1 MTTPVYTHT
10 VRCFD
15 QKDLT
20 KPFTNIKQAT
30 KYANQLLRDG
40 HKIKIYP
47 YREPKRYI
55 DYLAERGPNG

>member
-15 QKDLT
+15 DKKLT
-20 KPFTNIKQAT
+20 QNFTDIKRAS
-30 KYANQLLRDG
+30 KYANELLQAG
-40 HKIKIYP
+40 HKCKIYP

-55 DYLAERGPNG
+55 DVLAERGPNG